1 MNIFTLIAL
10 APTVQAQ
17 EVLFQ
22 EDVRGGVSVDA
33 TAADASLSGSAT
45 LVDGLPFELQI
56 PSTATVT
63 HAYLILQAKL
73 DGFATTTTEG
83 VQINGYP
90 LTVSTLLTTSAR
102 TETYEL
108 DPVVF
113 EIESVSGDGAISV
126 DYQEDGAVED
136 GFHAGRGIS
145 GATLAVVYEDLSLL
159 GHRHVVIAADDLS
172 TGDSVFTDLPAADAV
187 NEAIVSYGI
196 TYECSNDQSSIASID
211 GIFISTN
218 VGGRDDGPTHDG
230 YCGSQDWNSLIT
242 QGSFGYDD
250 TDDVVGTDGDDPDFE
265 PLDGTATNSRLSDE
279 LFRVDYSRSGDL
291 SVGYIDS
298 SEDSRL
304 TSVVVVIELDQDGDG
319 IEDSLDNC
327 PEVYNPDQLDTD
339 GDGIGDACDECT
351 DEDGDGF
358 GIPTDATSTC
368 SDADCDDSDPA
379 INPDATEIWYD
390 GIDQNCDG
398 ASDYDQDGDGFDS
411 DAFGGID
418 CDDVDASINPD
429 ASETWYDGVDQNC
442 DGACDYDADAD
453 TCPHE
458 DYYEESLLSGPC
470 DTTCFT
476 SSDDEPTDTGEGS
489 GDTGDTDD
497 TGDTEDTGG
506 ADTGDAEDTGAE
518 SSDTGEAGS
527 TEVVVTGGD
536 CDDLEPTALPGEVE
550 IWYDGIDQDCDGND
564 TDQDGDGYDG
574 IDAGGDDCDDLN
586 PDINPGAEEIWYDEI
601 DQDCDGNDADTDG
614 DGFDAV
620 EYGGPD
626 CDDSDA
632 TVNPDAEEIWYDGVD
647 QDCDGLSD
655 YDQDGDGYNTS
666 EDFGGPTGDDCDD
679 LNDLIHPGVSEIWYD
694 GIDQDCDGASDYDQ
708 DGDGHDVIQF
718 GGDDCDDSD
727 ASINPSMDE
736 TWYDG
741 IDSDCDGAHD
751 NDADGDSY
759 TFDDDCDDLD
769 PEFYPNAPGFSD
781 CEPIIDS
788 TVTYK
793 GGGCSHTRPTPTGF
807 LVLLAGLLMG
817 VRRRD

>member
-1 MNIFTLIAL
+1 MNILTLIAL

-33 TAADASLSGSAT
+33 TAADASLVGPA
-45 LVDGLPFELQI
+45 LLIEGAPFNLQV
-56 PSTATVT
+56 PSTSTVT

-73 DGFATTTTEG
+73 DGFDTTTTAG
-83 VQINGYP
+83 VEINEVP
-90 LTVSTLLTTSAR
+90 LSVATLLSSSTR

-108 DPVVF
+108 DPGLFIPEVT
-113 EIESVSGDGAISV
+113 GDGSIEV
-126 DYQEDGAVED
+126 PYHEDGVVET
-136 GFHAGRGIS
+136 GFHAGTGIS

-172 TGDSVFTDLPAADAV
+172 AGHSVLTDLPADEAV

-196 TYECSNDQSSIASID
+196 TYECSNDQSNIASID
-211 GIFISTN
+211 GVFISTN

-250 TDDVVGTDGDDPDFE
+250 TDDVVGTNGDDPDFE
-265 PLDGTATNSRLSDE
+265 PLDGSATNSRLSDE

-291 SVGYIDS
+291 SVGYMDS
-298 SEDSRL
+298 GEDSRL
-304 TSVVVVIELDQDGDG
+304 TSIVVVIELDQDGDG

-327 PEVYNPDQLDTD
+327 PEVFNPDQLDTD

-358 GIPTDATSTC
+358 GIPTGATSIC
-368 SDADCDDSDPA
+368 SDADCDDGDA
-379 INPDATEIWYD
+379 TINPDAEEIWYD

-398 ASDYDQDGDGFDS
+398 ASDFDQDGDGIDS
-411 DAFGGID
+411 DAFGGFD
-418 CDDVDASINPD
+418 CDDTDASINPM
-429 ASETWYDGVDQNC
+429 ASEVWYDGVDQNC
-442 DGACDYDADAD
+442 DSACDYDADSD
-453 TCPHE
+453 SCPHE
-458 DYYEESLLSGPC
+458 DYYDESAASGVC

-476 SSDDEPTDTGEGS
+476 ISGGASTDTGGDSEDSGHS
-489 GDTGDTDD
+489 GDTGDTG
-497 TGDTEDTGG
+497 GDASDTGG
-506 ADTGDAEDTGAE
+506 T
-518 SSDTGEAGS
+518 GS
-527 TEVVVTGGD
+527 TEIIVSGGD
-536 CDDLEPTALPGEVE
+536 CDDSEDEALPGEVE
-550 IWYDGIDQDCDGND
+550 VWYDGIDQDCDGND
-564 TDQDGDGYDG
+564 ADQDGDGYDG
-574 IDAGGDDCDDLN
+574 GDEGDDCDDLN
-586 PDINPGAEEIWYDEI
+586 PDVNPGAEEIWYDEI

-632 TVNPDAEEIWYDGVD
+632 TVNPDADEIWYDGVD
-647 QDCDGLSD
+647 QDCNGLSD
-655 YDQDGDGYNTS
+655 YDQDGDGYNTN
-666 EDFGGPTGDDCDD
+666 EDFGGPVGDDCDD

-694 GIDQDCDGASDYDQ
+694 GVDQDCDGASDFDQ

-727 ASINPSMDE
+727 ASINPSMAE

-741 IDSDCDGAHD
+741 VDSDCDGAHD
-751 NDADGDSY
+751 DDADGDSY

-788 TVTYK
+788 SVTYK
-793 GGGCSHTRPTPTGF
+793 GGGCSHIQHSPKGW
-807 LVLLAGLLMG
+807 LVLLVGMLMG
-817 VRRRD
+817 VRRRE